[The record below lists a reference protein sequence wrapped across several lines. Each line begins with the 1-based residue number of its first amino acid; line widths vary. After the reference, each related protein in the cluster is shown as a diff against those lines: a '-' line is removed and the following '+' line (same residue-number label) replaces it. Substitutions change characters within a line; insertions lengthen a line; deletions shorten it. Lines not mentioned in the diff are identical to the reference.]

1 MDILT
6 DMDRRVYAE
15 ELKDRLPDR
24 IFDAHIHLWERSDF
38 PEIWPLEP
46 KNYINYFDGHFSL
59 AEWTALLPDLLPGKE
74 VAFNAFGFP
83 DDAVDL
89 DAAPACPFHL
99 SLVSPFDP
107 VEKLAARMERSG
119 SLGVKPYWNFARKPA
134 AETEIRDMLTP
145 AQLDYLDRRRA
156 IVTFHIPRPGRF
168 EDPLN
173 QRQMAELCERWPNIA
188 FIFAHIG
195 RAYYQRCATKY
206 VDEFVEFP
214 NAYWDTAMINH
225 EGVLKYTF
233 DHFPAERI
241 LFGTDAPISFIHGK
255 SVEINHQYAY
265 VMPEEYDFGTTLI
278 DRTGKI
284 EYVPFLYEQLRS
296 VLALGLPPKTLED
309 FFFNN
314 AHDLYTAVTERMY
327 GK

>member
-6 DMDRRVYAE
+6 EMDRRVYAE

-24 IFDAHIHLWERSDF
+24 IFDAHIHLWERRDF
-38 PEIWPLEP
+38 PETLTFEP
-46 KNYINYFDGHFSL
+46 KNYLNYFDAHFSL

-74 VAFNAFGFP
+74 VEFNAFGFP

-89 DAAPACPFHL
+89 DSAPACPFHL

-134 AETEIRDMLTP
+134 AETEVRDMLTP
-145 AQLDYLDRRRA
+145 AQLDWLDRRKA

-195 RAYYQRCATKY
+195 RAYYLRNIRRSNL
-206 VDEFVEFP
+206 DELARYP
-214 NAYWDTAMINH
+214 NCYFDTAMLNH
-225 EGVLKYTF
+225 LEVFRYTL
-233 DHFPAERI
+233 DHFPAERV
-241 LFGTDAPISFIHGK
+241 LFGSDAPVALLHGK
-255 SVEINHQYAY
+255 SVEINNSYLYLCAEDY
-265 VMPEEYDFGTTLI
+265 RIGNMV
-278 DRTGKI
+278 
-284 EYVPFLYEQLRS
+284 YVPGKREVFTLFYYEQLR
-296 VLALGLPPKTLED
+296 ALLEAVPPALQQKIFYE
-309 FFFNN
+309 N
-314 AHDLYTAVTERMY
+314 AHRLFTERSSR
-327 GK
+327 

>member
-6 DMDRRVYAE
+6 EMDRRVYAE

-24 IFDAHIHLWERSDF
+24 LFDAHLHLWERRDF
-38 PEIWPLEP
+38 PETMTFEP
-46 KNYINYFDGHFSL
+46 KNYINHFDGHFSL

-74 VAFNAFGFP
+74 VEFNAFGFP

-89 DAAPACPFHL
+89 DSAPACPFHL

-134 AETEIRDMLTP
+134 AETEVRDMLTP
-145 AQLDYLDRRRA
+145 EQLDYLDRRKA

-195 RAYYQRCATKY
+195 RAYYLRNIRRSNL
-206 VDEFVEFP
+206 DELARYP
-214 NAYWDTAMINH
+214 NCYFDTAMLNH
-225 EGVLKYTF
+225 LEVFRYTL
-233 DHFPAERI
+233 DHFPAERL
-241 LFGTDAPISFIHGK
+241 LFGSDAPVALLHGK
-255 SVEINHQYAY
+255 SVEINNSYLYLCAEDY
-265 VMPEEYDFGTTLI
+265 RIGSMVYIPGKRETFTLF
-278 DRTGKI
+278 
-284 EYVPFLYEQLRS
+284 YYEQLR
-296 VLALGLPPKTLED
+296 ALLEAVPTALQKKI
-309 FFFNN
+309 FYEN
-314 AHDLYTAVTERMY
+314 AHRLFTERSPR
-327 GK
+327 